1 MHITNEVLS
10 SLSDLFTHTN
20 LIPASAIVA
29 IALFFSKE
37 HLESKRKKQAKLN
50 DINALKKIF
59 ARECQLN
66 WNLRTQVKSLC
77 SKFEPFEKQ
86 PSNVCPYSLSFVN
99 SPSGKTRYEI
109 YVDGKKSTAGVLT
122 KPYLENFQKYIYDIA
137 KLEPYFYDLLVPA
150 YEAVIEL
157 KHLYDSLID
166 LEQTQQLMNHDNM
179 MVGFS
184 SYALGELETIDK
196 DLKALYQFCTGNELT
211 QGLLR

>member
-1 MHITNEVLS
+1 M
-10 SLSDLFTHTN
+10 F
-20 LIPASAIVA
+20 
-29 IALFFSKE
+29 
-37 HLESKRKKQAKLN
+37 
-50 DINALKKIF
+50 
-59 ARECQLN
+59 
-66 WNLRTQVKSLC
+66 
-77 SKFEPFEKQ
+77 
-86 PSNVCPYSLSFVN
+86 
-99 SPSGKTRYEI
+99 
-109 YVDGKKSTAGVLT
+109 T

-179 MVGFS
+179 MLGFS